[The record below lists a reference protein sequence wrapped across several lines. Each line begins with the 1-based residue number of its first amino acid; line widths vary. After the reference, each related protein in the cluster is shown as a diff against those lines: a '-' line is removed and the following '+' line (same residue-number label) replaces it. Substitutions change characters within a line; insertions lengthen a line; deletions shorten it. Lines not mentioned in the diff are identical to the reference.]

1 LDGRTWDRNERQPDR
16 LEPTRIDFDLLLQGL
31 LVDVEGR
38 PISLSATHF
47 YSFVG
52 QIRDKLAGSEA
63 VRDLLVAVL
72 RELVGE

>member
-1 LDGRTWDRNERQPDR
+1 
-16 LEPTRIDFDLLLQGL
+16 LQGL
-31 LVDVEGR
+31 LVDDEGR
-38 PISLSATHF
+38 PISLSTTHF
-47 YSFVG
+47 HSVVG